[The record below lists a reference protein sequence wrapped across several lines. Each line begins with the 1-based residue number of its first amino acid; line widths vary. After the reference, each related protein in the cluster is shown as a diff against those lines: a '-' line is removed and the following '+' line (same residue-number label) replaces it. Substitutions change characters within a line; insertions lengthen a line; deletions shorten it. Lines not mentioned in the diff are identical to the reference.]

1 MSFAQTI
8 TINQS
13 REMMQNFE
21 LSSHLNYTLAKISQ
35 LLKADFSLI
44 FRFKYET
51 TSMLNRSLSSRKI
64 KDCPEGE
71 AELVAQWSKNSHSH
85 GDSNKY
91 CFKIGESPLCQTAWQ
106 NAEYNHQPL
115 LIHNKKELLR
125 KTDLEDPSLLFEVES
140 RFSLLMVPVFGTND
154 FNNSLPSV
162 LGFIIFQQNQLRVW
176 SESEIELAQWAA
188 MQASLA
194 IIHHETLAK
203 VQDLHEQRRVQTNN
217 VTSGLQKFLF
227 QKKEEIIDD
236 LRRTNHIKDQFISR
250 LSDELKN
257 PLTSMK
263 IAITNLKTML
273 HKDVEPQK
281 IERAINILETECSKE
296 IALVNQLLSLEQ
308 LQNHKVSLQLQKFDL
323 RFLVDDVVK
332 IYTEKWAAK
341 SVFYTTEYLD
351 ISPVDKK
358 IQIYSDLEKIKEVL
372 SEILQNAGKFSQAN
386 SQVAIKISQVIKE
399 EQKFIKIEVKNLGS
413 GISNEEQKLVF
424 DPFFQGANVPHA
436 SNRGFGIGLTKV
448 KCLIELLKGTVE
460 IHSFPIP
467 EKQIS
472 ETCITL
478 NIPESQ

>member
-1 MSFAQTI
+1 MSFLPTI
-8 TINQS
+8 TIYQS
-13 REMMQNFE
+13 REMIQNFE
-21 LSSHLNYTLAKISQ
+21 LSSHLNYTLAKISA

-51 TSMLNRSLSSRKI
+51 SSLLNRSLSSRQTKA
-64 KDCPEGE
+64 CPEGD
-71 AELVAQWSKNSHSH
+71 AELVAQWSKDSQTH
-85 GDSNKY
+85 GDFNKY
-91 CFKIGESPLCQTAWQ
+91 CFKIAESPLCQTAWQ

-115 LIHNKKELLR
+115 LINNKKELLR
-125 KTDLEDPSLLFEVES
+125 KTDLQDPSLLFEVES
-140 RFSLLMVPVFGTND
+140 RLALLMVPVFGSNE
-154 FNNSLPSV
+154 FSNSLPSV
-162 LGFIIFQQNQLRVW
+162 LGFILFQQNQLRVW

-236 LRRTNHIKDQFISR
+236 LRRTNQIKDQFITR

-263 IAITNLKTML
+263 LAINNLKTML
-273 HKDVEPQK
+273 NKGVEPEK
-281 IERAINILETECSKE
+281 IERAISILDTECNKE
-296 IALVNQLLSLEQ
+296 ISLVNQLLSLEQ

-323 RFLVDDVVK
+323 RLIIDDVAKVFTDQWAVK
-332 IYTEKWAAK
+332 SLLYTSEYFEISQKEK
-341 SVFYTTEYLD
+341 S
-351 ISPVDKK
+351 
-358 IQIYSDLEKIKEVL
+358 IQMYSDYEKIKEIL

-386 SQVAIKISQVIKE
+386 SQVVIKISEVIKE
-399 EQKFIKIEVKNLGS
+399 EQKFIKIGVKNLGS
-413 GISNEEQKLVF
+413 GISPEEQKLVF

-478 NIPESQ
+478 TIPQSQ